1 VRELRKAR
9 EEEQTFTVGWG
20 REAAKGSHHQRE
32 TETAT
37 EAQVLGTCLA
47 SNPNGQFSLKKG
59 RGEDFRYIVFR
70 GSWCHGDD
78 LKLNWGWE
86 HGDICFLGQIDLQQ
100 VQHWSFQLQNFKVS
114 STAASSCSKNSFF

>member
-1 VRELRKAR
+1 MRELRKAR

-70 GSWCHGDD
+70 GRGVMVMIG
-78 LKLNWGWE
+78 N
-86 HGDICFLGQIDLQQ
+86 
-100 VQHWSFQLQNFKVS
+100 
-114 STAASSCSKNSFF
+114 

>member
-1 VRELRKAR
+1 MRELRKAR

-47 SNPNGQFSLKKG
+47 SNPNGQFSFKKRKG
-59 RGEDFRYIVFR
+59 G
-70 GSWCHGDD
+70 
-78 LKLNWGWE
+78 
-86 HGDICFLGQIDLQQ
+86 
-100 VQHWSFQLQNFKVS
+100 KVS
-114 STAASSCSKNSFF
+114 DISYSGVVVSW